1 MTFSNIPLHT
11 HHFAEDALNAILVN
25 LKAIF
30 QLVVKR
36 IESNQT
42 SLLDSKYCQ
51 HIVKIQDHLAVLGL
65 GGDSNKQD
73 KAENLHVDLEMWGF
87 SLGKYMRC
95 LKIWTGRLQWDD
107 QLLKDFRSCC

>member
-1 MTFSNIPLHT
+1 MQT
-11 HHFAEDALNAILVN
+11 HHFAKDALNAILVN
-25 LKAIF
+25 LKAII
-30 QLVVKR
+30 LR
-36 IESNQT
+36 IVEGIDSNQT
-42 SLLDSKYCQ
+42 SPLDSKCCQ
-51 HIVKIQDHLAVLGL
+51 QVVKIQDHLAVLGL

-107 QLLKDFRSCC
+107 QLLKDFRRCC